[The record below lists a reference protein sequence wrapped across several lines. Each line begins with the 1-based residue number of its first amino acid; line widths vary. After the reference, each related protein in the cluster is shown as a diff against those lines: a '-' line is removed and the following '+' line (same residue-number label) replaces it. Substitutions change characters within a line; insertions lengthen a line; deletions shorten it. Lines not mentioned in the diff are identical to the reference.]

1 MAAIY
6 RHLPQGAAIPC
17 SYAST
22 FGAHMRR
29 REFIKV
35 FGGTAAA
42 IWPERLLAQRS
53 TKIPR
58 VGVLLYYTLQG
69 DPNTEAFHRGM
80 RELGYADGQNIAFEY
95 RFAEGRPERLAG
107 LAADLVRLKPDV
119 IFALGGDVAPDA
131 IKATQTIPIAF
142 AVSTDPVRSGLVASL
157 ARPGGNATGVTF
169 LQDELAAKRLGL
181 LKEAAPHISR
191 VAFLFNPDHLDNE
204 LREAERAAGAL
215 GVKLHLAE
223 VRGSGDFDRA
233 LDRAARA
240 GVDAVYVVASRQ
252 TVTNIA
258 RIVDFAAKNRLPLAG
273 GWGTWAQAGGL
284 ISYGPNVGEMVRQSA
299 TFVDKILRGAKPGE
313 LPVEQPI
320 RFELVINVQTAKELG
335 LTIPESFLLRAD
347 KVIE

>member
-1 MAAIY
+1 
-6 RHLPQGAAIPC
+6 
-17 SYAST
+17 
-22 FGAHMRR
+22 
-29 REFIKV
+29 
-35 FGGTAAA
+35 
-42 IWPERLLAQRS
+42 
-53 TKIPR
+53 
-58 VGVLLYYTLQG
+58 
-69 DPNTEAFHRGM
+69 
-80 RELGYADGQNIAFEY
+80 
-95 RFAEGRPERLAG
+95 
-107 LAADLVRLKPDV
+107 
-119 IFALGGDVAPDA
+119 
-131 IKATQTIPIAF
+131 
-142 AVSTDPVRSGLVASL
+142 
-157 ARPGGNATGVTF
+157 
-169 LQDELAAKRLGL
+169 
-181 LKEAAPHISR
+181 
-191 VAFLFNPDHLDNE
+191 
-204 LREAERAAGAL
+204 
-215 GVKLHLAE
+215 VKLHLAE

-320 RFELVINVQTAKELG
+320 RFELVINVQTAKGLG